1 MSRLTDKIS
10 SDYFESQNALNKRKG
25 TIIEV
30 FVENEDDVP
39 FWKDIFNR
47 FQIQTKIN
55 PASKTSLNR
64 GKQEVLKM
72 ADKAGVFMLLC
83 VDSDYD
89 YLLNGATKQSRIIN
103 QNAFI
108 FQTYTYSVEN
118 YKCYA
123 ESLNQLLIETTLN
136 DNQVFE
142 CSEFIKK
149 YSEII
154 HDLFLYSFF
163 YERQSQQENELHQV
177 DYQLKVKD
185 LNVESLKTW
194 QEENLPKHIFPISDF
209 CSTIKF
215 LNNIDFKSENDLESL
230 SERVKEKLASLPEI
244 ENNTKIELQKEL
256 SDLGLSKENTYLFI
270 QGHTLYNN
278 VVSLIINPLY
288 EYSKK
293 QKIEEFKRL
302 STQQEEKTNKIHQ
315 YRNQIIH
322 YSSLIQTHKYYHHCY
337 LMDKIKNDIETYLKT
352 HFKTD

>member
-30 FVENEDDVP
+30 FVENEDDIP

-89 YLLNGATKQSRIIN
+89 YLLNSVTKQSQIIN
-103 QNAFI
+103 QNPFI
-108 FQTYTYSVEN
+108 FQTYTYSIEN

-123 ESLNQLLIETTLN
+123 ESLNLILLETTLN
-136 DNQVFE
+136 DNQTFD
-142 CSEFIKK
+142 CSDFIKK
-149 YSEII
+149 YSETIY
-154 HDLFLYSFF
+154 DLFLYSFF
-163 YERQSQQENELHQV
+163 YEKQSQQENELHQV
-177 DYQLKVKD
+177 NYQLKVKG
-185 LNVESLKTW
+185 LNDESLKSW
-194 QEENLPKHIFPISDF
+194 QDEHLPKHIFPISDF
-209 CSTIKF
+209 CSTIKL

-244 ENNTKIELQKEL
+244 ENNTKSELQKEL

-278 VVSLIINPLY
+278 VVSLLMNPLY
-288 EYSKK
+288 EHSRK

-302 STQQEEKTNKIHQ
+302 NQNKEEYTNKFHQ
-315 YRNQIIH
+315 YDNQTINIK
-322 YSSLIQTHKYYHHCY
+322 SVLQTHKYYHQCS
-337 LMDKIKNDIETYLKT
+337 LMGKVKNDIETYLKT